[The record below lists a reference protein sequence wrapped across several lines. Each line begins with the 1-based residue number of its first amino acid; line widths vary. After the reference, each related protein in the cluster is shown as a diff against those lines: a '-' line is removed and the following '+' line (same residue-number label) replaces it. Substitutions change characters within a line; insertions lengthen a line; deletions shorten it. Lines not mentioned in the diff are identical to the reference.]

1 MGHASREARGASLLV
16 IVVAGSL
23 ATAGCLHDCPKPSSA
38 AVSPPGSASQD
49 TLKILTWNVWL
60 MPPWTFQSPHN
71 ARRAAA
77 IGAALLELDYD
88 VLCLEKVFDERGRR
102 ALDQA
107 LSPRYPYRYGPVNCR
122 GCLKQTSGVYV
133 LSRLP
138 LEEVREIRYEACAG
152 VDCFS
157 RKGAV
162 LLRGALRGRPF
173 QILATHLQGGAE
185 PDQLARMQP
194 VREKQLRQVLDEL
207 VTPFARPGEP
217 LFICGDLLTPRFDE
231 LRPAEPSAGYSNL
244 IRLFKAQNG
253 PETRITLD
261 ERPSVNDLGPPDGTR
276 TGELDYVLVVTR
288 GVDLRLRWERHVLRR
303 RGWDGSKNRQ
313 DLSYRYAVGIE
324 AAFPPAENPSRG
336 GTP

>member
-1 MGHASREARGASLLV
+1 
-16 IVVAGSL
+16 
-23 ATAGCLHDCPKPSSA
+23 
-38 AVSPPGSASQD
+38 
-49 TLKILTWNVWL
+49 
-60 MPPWTFQSPHN
+60 MPPWTFQSPRN
-71 ARRAAA
+71 APRAAA

-102 ALDQA
+102 ALDEA
-107 LSPRYPYRYGPVNCR
+107 LSDRYPYRYGPVNCR
-122 GCLKQTSGVYV
+122 GCIKQTSGVYV

-162 LLRGALRGRPF
+162 LLRGALHDRPF
-173 QILATHLQGGAE
+173 QIIATHLQGGAE
-185 PDQLARMQP
+185 PDQLPRMQP
-194 VREKQLRQVLDEL
+194 IREKQLQQVIDEL

-217 LFICGDLLTPRFDE
+217 LFLCGDLVTPRFNE
-231 LRPAEPSAGYSNL
+231 RIPAEPSAGYSNL
-244 IRLFKAQNG
+244 IRLFTAQNG

-261 ERPSVNDLGPPDGTR
+261 ERPSVNDLGPPGGTR
-276 TGELDYVLVVTR
+276 TGELDYVLVVNR
-288 GVDLRLRWERHVLRR
+288 GVDLRLRWRRHVLRR

-324 AAFPPAENPSRG
+324 ATFPPAENPSRG